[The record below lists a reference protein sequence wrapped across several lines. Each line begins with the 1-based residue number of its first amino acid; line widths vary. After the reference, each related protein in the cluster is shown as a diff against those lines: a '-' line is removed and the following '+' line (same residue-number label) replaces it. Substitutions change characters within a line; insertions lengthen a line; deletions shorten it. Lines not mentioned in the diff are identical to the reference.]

1 MLVFSRRR
9 CDGYQDRFHL
19 DLANREVPYSFGMY
33 TVVVLALQDAIAFD
47 MATPIETFGRVRLP
61 DGRPGYRLVV
71 AGHEPSVQAG
81 PLRLT
86 VDEGLDAIERAD
98 LVVVPGRNDPLR
110 PSPPTVLAA
119 LRAGAERGTR
129 IASICV
135 GAFTL
140 AEAGLLDG
148 RHATTHWLAAD
159 ELSRRH
165 PDVRMDPDVLYTD
178 NGDILTSAGA
188 ASGLD
193 LCLHIV
199 QRDYGTAVAADAAR
213 LAVAPLHRPGG
224 QAQYIV
230 RNRPTQRTSTLAQ
243 ALSWIEANAHRDLTL
258 AAIAGAAGM
267 SVRTLTRRFKDETG
281 QSPIQW
287 VSGVR
292 IRHAQELLETTD
304 HTVDRIAAQA
314 GFPTTSNFRA
324 QFGQLLG
331 ITPGAYR
338 KVFRPQA

>member
-1 MLVFSRRR
+1 
-9 CDGYQDRFHL
+9 
-19 DLANREVPYSFGMY
+19 MY
-33 TVVVLALQDAIAFD
+33 TVVVLALPDVIAFD

-71 AGHEPSVQAG
+71 AGHEQSIQAG
-81 PLRLT
+81 PLRLAI
-86 VDEGLDAIERAD
+86 DEGLDALERAD
-98 LVVVPGRNDPLR
+98 LIVVPGRNDPLQS
-110 PSPPTVLAA
+110 SPPTVLAA
-119 LRAGAERGTR
+119 LRAAAERETR

-148 RHATTHWLAAD
+148 RDATTHWLAAD
-159 ELSRRH
+159 QFASRH
-165 PDVRMDPDVLYTD
+165 PAVRLNPDVLYTD
-178 NGDILTSAGA
+178 NGNILTSAGA

-193 LCLHIV
+193 LCLYIV

-230 RNRPTQRTSTLAQ
+230 RNRATYRTTTLEQ
-243 ALSWIEANAHRDLTL
+243 ALSWIEANAHRDVVL
-258 AAIAGAAGM
+258 ADIAAAAGM

-281 QSPIQW
+281 QSPMQW

-304 HTVDRIAAQA
+304 HTIDRIAAQT

-324 QFGQLLG
+324 QFGQVLG
-331 ITPGAYR
+331 VTPGAYR
-338 KVFRPQA
+338 KVFRPQVSRT

>member
-1 MLVFSRRR
+1 
-9 CDGYQDRFHL
+9 
-19 DLANREVPYSFGMY
+19 MY
-33 TVVVLALQDAIAFD
+33 TVVVLALPDAIAFD

-71 AGHEPSVQAG
+71 AGHARSVQAG

-86 VDEGLDAIERAD
+86 VDEGLDALERAD
-98 LVVVPGRNDPLR
+98 LIVVPGRNDPL
-110 PSPPTVLAA
+110 PASPPAVLAA
-119 LRAGAERGTR
+119 LRAAAERGTR

-148 RHATTHWLAAD
+148 RDTTTHWLAAD
-159 ELSRRH
+159 DLARRH
-165 PDVRMDPDVLYTD
+165 PAVRMNPDVLYTD
-178 NGDILTSAGA
+178 NGNILTSAGA
-188 ASGLD
+188 ASGID

-199 QRDYGTAVAADAAR
+199 QRDYGMAVAADAAR

-230 RNRPTQRTSTLAQ
+230 RNRPARRTSTLEQ
-243 ALSWIEANAHRDLTL
+243 TLCWIEAHAHRDLTL
-258 AAIAGAAGM
+258 ADIAAAAGM

-281 QSPIQW
+281 QSPMQW

-304 HTVDRIAAQA
+304 HTIDRIATRT
-314 GFPTTSNFRA
+314 GFPTTSNFRS
-324 QFGQLLG
+324 QFGQVLG
-331 ITPGAYR
+331 VTPGAYR
-338 KVFRPQA
+338 KVFRPQPSTS